1 MERGYT
7 LRAIRSS
14 IREAGKERTKRRSS
28 IREAGK
34 ERTKR
39 IQSLKKP
46 SMCKGGLDMKQVF
59 SRLFTRCSKSSSSS
73 SKNDNTSP

>member
-14 IREAGKERTKRRSS
+14 ICEAGKERTKRRSS

-34 ERTKR
+34 ERAKR
-39 IQSLKKP
+39 IQSLRKA
-46 SMCKGGLDMKQVF
+46 STCEGGLDIKQVF
-59 SRLFTRCSKSSSSS
+59 SRLFTRCSKNSSS